1 MEFILILKNILVE
14 AEKLARIVSDIK
26 NSFGEKI
33 SEDYK
38 KIIYDLFIKTS
49 YIAGIAD
56 DKFVYEEKIV
66 IQYYFWIFLDNTKK
80 DKIDEL
86 KIVLENENEFKIKYE
101 ELKDE
106 SEKYFRDNISGL
118 ERSAKLG
125 IKELVELDRIKEID
139 LTTDSMIY
147 DKIASSLYRFASYI
161 IKADGEIVDKEVKIL
176 KELWLKLY
184 KITDIDFDIKQ
195 SISNSLILK
204 TLNELSSI
212 GSINLEKNL
221 EELNKLVGLQSVKK
235 ELISLINY
243 LKVKKTREENKMSAS
258 NISLHSVFTGNPG
271 TGKTMVARILGSI
284 YKDLGLLSKGHLI
297 ESDRSKFVADFIGQT
312 SSKTD
317 KLVDSA
323 LDGVL
328 FIDEAYSL
336 ISPATENDFGHEA
349 ISILLKRMED
359 NRDRLIVICAGYP
372 DEMKKFLEL
381 NPGLKS
387 RFNRYFHFPDY
398 DPNELV
404 AIFEFFCSKL
414 EYVLTKEAKEK
425 VLKFMKEKYENKDK
439 YFGNGRLARN
449 LFENTIKNHS
459 NRIVEIAPL
468 TKEILTYIKAIDVP
482 DKIDSI

>member
-1 MEFILILKNILVE
+1 MEFILILKNILIE
-14 AEKLARIVSDIK
+14 AEKLSSIVSDIK

-33 SEDYK
+33 SDEYK
-38 KIIYDLFIKTS
+38 KLIYELFLKTS

-66 IQYYFWIFLDNTKK
+66 IQYYFWIFLDNTKN
-80 DKIDEL
+80 DKIDII
-86 KIVLENENEFKIKYE
+86 KKYLENEEEFKNKYE
-101 ELKDE
+101 ELKNE
-106 SEKYFRDNISGL
+106 SEIFFTDNISVL
-118 ERSAKLG
+118 ERGGRIG
-125 IKELVELDRIKEID
+125 IIDLIELDRIKEID

-161 IKADGEIVDKEVKIL
+161 IKADGEIVDKEIKTL

-184 KITDIDFDIKQ
+184 KITDKDRDIKQ
-195 SISNSLILK
+195 SVSNSLIMK
-204 TLNELSSI
+204 TLTELSSI
-212 GSINLEKNL
+212 GSNNLEKNL
-221 EELNKLVGLQSVKK
+221 EELNKLVGLQNVKK

-243 LKVKKTREENKMSAS
+243 LKIKKTREENKLSAS

-284 YKDLGLLSKGHLI
+284 YKDLGLLAKGHLV

-317 KLVDSA
+317 KLIDSA

-372 DEMKKFLEL
+372 EEMKKFLEL

-387 RFNRYFHFPDY
+387 RFNRYFQFPDY

-404 AIFEFFCSKL
+404 DIFEFFCYSM
-414 EYVLTKEAKEK
+414 EYTLTKEAREK
-425 VLKFMKEKYENKDK
+425 VLKFMNEKYEKKDK